1 MDYTSVWVQFVSS
14 FLELFKFRPFSS
26 HVRKHIILILR
37 MYVILVLYKRT
48 VECIDPILLWRPYLN
63 NRNYMYTPHP
73 KTGFIIVINRVFL
86 FTANIKIS
94 IMKQVIPTTV
104 IPRVSQTI
112 NNLNCLKYRFDIF
125 THDCK

>member
-1 MDYTSVWVQFVSS
+1 MYTS
-14 FLELFKFRPFSS
+14 
-26 HVRKHIILILR
+26 
-37 MYVILVLYKRT
+37 
-48 VECIDPILLWRPYLN
+48 
-63 NRNYMYTPHP
+63 HP
-73 KTGFIIVINRVFL
+73 KTEFIIVINRVFL

-94 IMKQVIPTTV
+94 VMKQVIPTTV